1 MGYLLKLLPI
11 EQRKERARGPAR
23 FVVEINGE
31 PQKKFGILFPDT
43 ARGIAAG
50 YPAHMSVV
58 IRELTE
64 QEVVKYLMSGWG
76 QGG

>member
-1 MGYLLKLLPI
+1 MGYLLKLLPP
-11 EQRKERARGPAR
+11 EQRGNRATGPAR
-23 FVVEINGE
+23 FVIEINGE

-50 YPAHMSVV
+50 YPAHKDVA

-64 QEVVKYLMSGWG
+64 KEVMDYIMTGWG